1 MPEWRSG
8 TVVATPQGR
17 DAYIL
22 NWPEGI
28 DARRIQRI
36 NGSWSEGTP

>member
-1 MPEWRSG
+1 LARPE
-8 TVVATPQGR
+8 GR

-28 DARRIQRI
+28 DARQVQRI
-36 NGSWSEGTP
+36 NGSWSEGRR